1 MSKSKKAEEKERELA
16 AKEWEVREKVDE
28 ILEEA
33 ERERRTP
40 CEEIQFEITNVMGG
54 LILAETWLTEGWDGT
69 LDHATYVMPDLT
81 KAVTA
86 AREAMERIFE
96 LAGVEVEKAA

>member
-1 MSKSKKAEEKERELA
+1 MGKKKAEGLSAEQL
-16 AKEWEVREKVDE
+16 AKEWELRERVDE

-33 ERERRTP
+33 EWQRMTP
-40 CEEIQFEITNVMGG
+40 YEKIQTEVANVMGG

-69 LDHATYVMPDLT
+69 LDQATYVMPDLM

-86 AREAMERIFE
+86 AKEAMERISDFARIAE
-96 LAGVEVEKAA
+96 TEKAA

>member
-1 MSKSKKAEEKERELA
+1 MGKKKAEGLSAEQL
-16 AKEWEVREKVDE
+16 AKEWELRERVDE

-33 ERERRTP
+33 EWQRMTP
-40 CEEIQFEITNVMGG
+40 YEKIQTEVANVLGG

-69 LDHATYVMPDLT
+69 LDQATYVMPDLT

-86 AREAMERIFE
+86 AKEAMDRIFE

>member
-1 MSKSKKAEEKERELA
+1 MAEERKDVL
-16 AKEWEVREKVDE
+16 
-28 ILEEA
+28 
-33 ERERRTP
+33 
-40 CEEIQFEITNVMGG
+40 EEIQATVTDVMGG
-54 LILAETWLTEGWDGT
+54 LILADTWLKEGWDGT